1 MEFSTSPEKTH
12 VSAADYKYYRIRFPL
27 TETEK
32 AAFKNFK
39 EDKAFADISSKKT
52 RRKKTR
58 TFPLLHLCYVHT
70 QSRPVESDL
79 RNLHPA
85 SNPLTFFLSKGSNLS
100 FRAKLRLSSLI
111 NYGMPLHA
119 MSQIPSG
126 ISRHTKWWLGNVLQV
141 LVRLNEPRS
150 DVERLNRG
158 RLHMTFDMTY
168 STVRCEQLCD
178 K

>member
-52 RRKKTR
+52 RRKNNSHISVVTSV
-58 TFPLLHLCYVHT
+58 LHT

-85 SNPLTFFLSKGSNLS
+85 SNPQTFFLSKGSNLS